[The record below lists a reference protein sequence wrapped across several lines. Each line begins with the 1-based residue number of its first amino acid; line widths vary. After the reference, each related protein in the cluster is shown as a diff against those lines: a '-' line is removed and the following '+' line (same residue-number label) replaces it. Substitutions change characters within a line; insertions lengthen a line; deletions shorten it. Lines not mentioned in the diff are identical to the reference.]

1 MGKTWH
7 FISCYSKQSK
17 TNSLATT
24 RTQKENSKE
33 NALLQEQKNKT
44 KKVKS
49 TGLPPVKRFL
59 YSHIAR
65 LHTLF
70 VQDGHVS

>member
-33 NALLQEQKNKT
+33 NALLQEQKKQNQQSKNYRVASC
-44 KKVKS
+44 KALS
-49 TGLPPVKRFL
+49 L
-59 YSHIAR
+59 
-65 LHTLF
+65 
-70 VQDGHVS
+70 